1 MGLLA
6 RINVSILFA
15 IGEWLN
21 VPVPETFIGAGSRSK
36 IGAWCK
42 EHGYKRALIIMD
54 KVVKETGI
62 ADKMLDSLNKVG
74 VAYFIYDK
82 VLPNPTVSMSKEA
95 ADIGKTNNVDVVI
108 AIGGGSPIDCAKLTS
123 AAITSKKT
131 INNLIGILKV
141 KQMPLPLIAIPTTAG
156 TGSEVSAG
164 AVISDDVTHMKSIM
178 ISPKIVPKLAVLDGE
193 TMTGLPKQWTAGTG
207 FDALT
212 HAVEAYIG
220 FHYNADAKRNASE
233 AVAAINKYL
242 KRAYD
247 NGSDIEARGA
257 LSLAAYKA
265 GLAMNKCSLGYAHAF
280 GHRLTGFYDLP
291 HGMAVGMVLPHVIN
305 YNKKAAEKE
314 FAELAVAC
322 DLGKD
327 SEPKDVLADKFE
339 KRIFELY
346 DKLKLPKKCDKLKKS
361 DYDQIVKEA
370 FKETNATYG
379 VPKYMTKKEAAELL
393 DKILP

>member
-1 MGLLA
+1 MGLFA
-6 RINVSILFA
+6 RINVSIMFA
-15 IGEWLN
+15 IGEWMN
-21 VPVPETFIGAGSRSK
+21 VPTPETFSGAGSRSK
-36 IGAWCK
+36 IGNWCK
-42 EHGYKRALIIMD
+42 TYGYKRALIIMD
-54 KVVKETGI
+54 KVVKEAGI
-62 ADKMLDSLNKVG
+62 ADKIIDSLNKAG

-95 ADIGKTNNVDVVI
+95 TAIGKTNNVDVVI

-123 AAITSKKT
+123 AAITSKNN

-156 TGSEVSAG
+156 TGSEVSIG

-178 ISPKIVPKLAVLDGE
+178 ISPKIVPKVAILDGE
-193 TMTGLPKQWTAGTG
+193 TMTGLPQQWTAGTG

-220 FHYNADAKRNASE
+220 FHYNADAKHNASE
-233 AVAAINKYL
+233 AVTAINKYL
-242 KRAYD
+242 IRAYD
-247 NGSDIEARGA
+247 NGSDIEARDA

-280 GHRLTGFYDLP
+280 GHRLTGFYNLP
-291 HGMAVGMVLPHVIN
+291 HGLAVGMVLPHVIK

-314 FAELAVAC
+314 LAELAIAC
-322 DLGKD
+322 GIGKD
-327 SEPKDVLADKFE
+327 IEPKDVLADKFE
-339 KRIFELY
+339 KSIFELY

-361 DYDQIVKEA
+361 DYDQIIKEA
-370 FKETNATYG
+370 FKETNVTYG
-379 VPKYMTKKEAAELL
+379 VPKYMTRKEAAELL
-393 DKILP
+393 DTILP

>member
-1 MGLLA
+1 
-6 RINVSILFA
+6 
-15 IGEWLN
+15 
-21 VPVPETFIGAGSRSK
+21 
-36 IGAWCK
+36 
-42 EHGYKRALIIMD
+42 
-54 KVVKETGI
+54 
-62 ADKMLDSLNKVG
+62 
-74 VAYFIYDK
+74 
-82 VLPNPTVSMSKEA
+82 MSKEA
-95 ADIGKTNNVDVVI
+95 ATIGKTNNVDVVI

-141 KQMPLPLIAIPTTAG
+141 KQMPLPLIAVPTTAG

-164 AVISDDVTHMKSIM
+164 AVISDDVTHMKFIM
-178 ISPKIVPKLAVLDGE
+178 ISPKIVPNLAVLDGE

-220 FHYNADAKRNASE
+220 FHYNADAKRSASE

-257 LSLAAYKA
+257 LSLASYKA

-291 HGMAVGMVLPHVIN
+291 HGVAVGMILPHVIK

-327 SEPKDVLADKFE
+327 SEPIHVLAEKFE
-339 KRIFELY
+339 KNIFDLY

-361 DYDQIVKEA
+361 DYDQIMKEA

>member
-6 RINVSILFA
+6 RINISILFA

-21 VPVPETFIGAGSRSK
+21 VPIPETFIGAGSRSK

-42 EHGYKRALIIMD
+42 EHGYKRALIITD
-54 KVVKETGI
+54 KVVKEAGI
-62 ADKMLDSLNKVG
+62 ADKILDSLNKAG
-74 VAYFIYDK
+74 VTYYIYDK
-82 VLPNPTVSMSKEA
+82 VLPNPKVSMSKEA
-95 ADIGKTNNVDVVI
+95 ASIGKTNNVDVVI

-131 INNLIGILKV
+131 INNLIGMMKV
-141 KQMPLPLIAIPTTAG
+141 KQTPLPLIAVPTTAG
-156 TGSEVSAG
+156 TGSEVSIG

-178 ISPKIVPKLAVLDGE
+178 VSPKIVPQLAILDGE
-193 TMTGLPKQWTAGTG
+193 TMIGLPKQLTAGTG

-220 FHYNADAKRNASE
+220 FHYNADAKRNATE
-233 AVAAINKYL
+233 AIVAIGKHL

-247 NGSDIEARGA
+247 NGSDIEARDA
-257 LSLAAYKA
+257 LALASYKA

-291 HGMAVGMVLPHVIN
+291 HGMAVGMFLPHVIQ

-314 FAELAVAC
+314 LAELAIAC
-322 DLGKD
+322 GLGKAI
-327 SEPKDVLADKFE
+327 EPKEVLADKFE
-339 KRIFELY
+339 KSIFELY

-361 DYDQIVKEA
+361 DYDQIIKEA
-370 FKETNATYG
+370 FKETNSTYG
-379 VPKYMTKKEAAELL
+379 VPKYMTKKEAAGLL